1 MKKAFH
7 LISPFFI
14 FVLFPLPETYLKK
27 KTTISMSDVR
37 KFNCLCNP
45 LEVSC
50 YQILRLYLY
59 NLFEFIFVHGVTEH
73 VQLLSHVRLRNS
85 MGCRLSEIFLA
96 RIWKS
101 VAISSFK
108 GYSWF
113 DPWVS
118 CTGRW
123 FLENWATHQE
133 SPIEKSSFIHLH
145 VAVQFSK
152 TLYQKSCFLPF
163 FLCYIFLAPLSLI
176 NCPYKRGPFL
186 GPLFCSIELCVCLYA
201 CTRLPKQIA

>member
-1 MKKAFH
+1 MLCEFFVCFGYQHLAGHVICKHLLPFSRWPFWGFLIVSFAMKKAFH

-118 CTGRW
+118 CTGR
-123 FLENWATHQE
+123 
-133 SPIEKSSFIHLH
+133 
-145 VAVQFSK
+145 
-152 TLYQKSCFLPF
+152 
-163 FLCYIFLAPLSLI
+163 
-176 NCPYKRGPFL
+176 
-186 GPLFCSIELCVCLYA
+186 
-201 CTRLPKQIA
+201 